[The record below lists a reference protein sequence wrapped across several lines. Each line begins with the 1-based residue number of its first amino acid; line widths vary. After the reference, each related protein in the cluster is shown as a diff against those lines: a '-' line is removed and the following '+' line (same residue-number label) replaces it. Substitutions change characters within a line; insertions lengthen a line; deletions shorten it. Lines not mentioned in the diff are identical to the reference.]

1 MHMMNLPQAS
11 VLLKNLEGMHAFCVK
26 INTHRI
32 QCTMKSWPR
41 FPGKTQV
48 CDEWPLRSAGVSLE
62 SGSVDFCL
70 PVRVHNGQS
79 LR

>member
-26 INTHRI
+26 INTDRI
-32 QCTMKSWPR
+32 QCRMKSWPR

-48 CDEWPLRSAGVSLE
+48 CDEWPLWSAGVFLE
-62 SGSVDFCL
+62 SGSVDFSL
-70 PVRVHNGQS
+70 PMWVHDGQN